1 MGLNKILKS
10 LFGDKSTRDMKLIQP
25 LVEKIKKAYPEIEAL
40 DNDQLRAKTKE
51 IQAYVQ
57 DSAKE
62 EKEKIEIL
70 KGKIEETPIEE
81 REAIFNEIDKLDK
94 EVLEIYEN
102 ALNEVMPVAF
112 SIVKETA
119 RRLAEN
125 EEVVVTAT
133 DFDREL
139 AATKDFLRI
148 EGDKAIYMN
157 HWMAGGNDLKWE
169 MIHYDVQ
176 LFGGVV
182 LHQGKIAEMAT
193 GEGKTLVATL
203 PVFLNALTGNGV
215 HVVTVNDYLAK
226 RDSEWMGPLY
236 MFNGLSVDC
245 IDKHRPNS
253 PERRK
258 AYQADITFGT
268 NNEFGFDYLRD
279 NMAISPEDLVQRR
292 HNYAIV
298 DEVDSVLIDDARTPL
313 IISGPVPNG
322 EDQMF
327 EEYQPL
333 VEKLVGVQRKLAT
346 EYLSDAKTKIA
357 QGNQLLEQGK
367 KKEGQEM
374 LDQGFLSLFRSHKS
388 LPKNK
393 PLIKFLSED
402 GIKSG
407 MLRTEEI
414 YMENNNRRMPEAV
427 DPLYF
432 VVDEKLNSVDLTDK
446 GTDWLARQVNDKELF
461 VLPDITTQMSELENE
476 DLTEEERV
484 NKKDELLSH
493 YGVQSERVHTLQQL
507 LKAYTMFNKD
517 DEYVVIDGEV
527 KIVDEQTGRI
537 MEGRQWSDGLH
548 QAVEAKEHVKV
559 KDATQTFATITLQNY
574 FRMYHKL
581 AGMTGTGTT
590 EAGEFW
596 DIYKLD
602 VVEIPTNRPVIRNDQ
617 DDRVYRTAREK
628 YNAVIDEINELRSN
642 GRPTLVGTTSV
653 EISELLSR
661 MLNLR
666 HIPHNVL
673 NAKLHQREADIVA
686 QAGQSN
692 LGKAWITT
700 DGHGFSDKQTAI
712 RYQNNLKAND
722 KKHLI
727 PDEDSSVLVR
737 EEERMLGAVT
747 IATNMAGRGTDIK
760 LSENVRNAG
769 GLAIIGTE
777 RHESRRVDRQLR
789 GRSGRQ
795 GDPGSSVFYVS
806 LEDKLMRLFASER
819 IAKVMDRMGFAEG
832 ERIESPM
839 ISKSIERA
847 QKKVEE
853 NNFGI
858 RKRLLEYDDVMN
870 KQRTVIY
877 EKRRH
882 ALMGERIGMDI
893 TNIIWDRI
901 VNIIEKND
909 YEGCQEAFIKI
920 FAMECPFTRKEFVE
934 GDLNKLMEDSFQ
946 LAMQHFSRR
955 TDRIQTVSWPVI
967 KQVYEKQ
974 SAMYERILVPI
985 TDGKRIY
992 NIPCVLKEAYDT
1004 ESKSVVKQ
1012 FEKTILLH
1020 IIDDCWKENLRALD
1034 ELRHSVQNASYEQK
1048 DPLVIFKLESATLFD
1063 NMVDEM
1069 NNRIVS
1075 ILMRAQIPE
1084 LQQENVRE
1092 AAPEQRSQ
1100 RYNESKA
1107 DINNGGERLTDPNQ
1121 AAAAAQDTRAQ
1132 ASQVNR
1138 TPIRKE
1144 KMPGRNDPCPCGSGK
1159 KFKNCHGR
1167 GIV

>member
-1 MGLNKILKS
+1 MNLTKILQS
-10 LFGDKSTRDMKLIQP
+10 LFGNKSSRDMKLIQP
-25 LVEKIKKAYPEIEAL
+25 LVEKVKEVYPDIQKL
-40 DNDQLRAKTKE
+40 SNDRLRAKTNE
-51 IQAYVQ
+51 IKKYVQ

-62 EKEKIEIL
+62 QKQQIAKLKSKIED
-70 KGKIEETPIEE
+70 TPIDE
-81 REAIFNEIDKLDK
+81 REDIFNQIDKLEK
-94 EVLEIYEN
+94 EALEVYEK

-112 SIVKETA
+112 SIVKDTA
-119 RRLAEN
+119 RRFAEN
-125 EEVVVTAT
+125 EETVVTAT

-139 AATKDFLRI
+139 AGNPTHDFI
-148 EGDKAIYMN
+148 TIDGDKAIYHN
-157 HWMAGGNDLKWE
+157 HWTAGGNDLKWE

-176 LFGGVV
+176 IFGGIA

-258 AYQADITFGT
+258 AYLADITFGT

-279 NMAISPEDLVQRR
+279 NMAISPADLVQRA

-313 IISGPVPNG
+313 IISGPVPKG
-322 EDQMF
+322 DDQMF

-333 VEKLVGVQRKLAT
+333 VERLVDVQRKLAT
-346 EYLSDAKTKIA
+346 QFLADARAKIT
-357 QGNQLLEQGK
+357 
-367 KKEGQEM
+367 EGQEKK
-374 LDQGFLSLFRSHKS
+374 DQKLTDDGFLSLYRSYKC

-393 PLIKFLSED
+393 PLIKYLSEE
-402 GIKSG
+402 GIKAG
-407 MLRTEEI
+407 MLKTEEI

-427 DPLYF
+427 EPLYF
-432 VVDEKLNSVDLTDK
+432 VVDEKLNSCDLTDK
-446 GTDWLARQVNDKELF
+446 GTEWLANQVQDRDLF
-461 VLPDITTQMSELENE
+461 VLPDITSQLSALEADAMLDAQNKL
-476 DLTEEERV
+476 D
-484 NKKDELLSH
+484 KKDELLNH
-493 YGVQSERVHTLQQL
+493 YAVQSERVHTLQQL

-517 DEYVVIDGEV
+517 DEYVVMDGEV

-537 MEGRQWSDGLH
+537 MEGRRWSDGLH
-548 QAVEAKEHVKV
+548 QAIEAKEHVKV
-559 KDATQTFATITLQNY
+559 EAATQTFATITLQNY

-581 AGMTGTGTT
+581 AGMTGTAST

-602 VVEIPTNRPVIRNDQ
+602 VVEIPTNKPIQRNDM
-617 DDRVYRTAREK
+617 DDRVYKTAREK
-628 YNAVIDEINELRSN
+628 YAAVIDEIVEMRNQ
-642 GRPTLVGTTSV
+642 GRPCLVGTTSV

-661 MLNLR
+661 MLKLR
-666 HIPHNVL
+666 NIPHNVL
-673 NAKLHQREADIVA
+673 NAKRHQQEANIVA
-686 QAGQSN
+686 EAGRST
-692 LGKAWITT
+692 LGKCTIT
-700 DGHGFSDKQTAI
+700 
-712 RYQNNLKAND
+712 
-722 KKHLI
+722 
-727 PDEDSSVLVR
+727 DENGNTR

-760 LSENVRNAG
+760 LTPEVKAAG

-789 GRSGRQ
+789 GRAGRQ

-819 IAKVMDRMGFAEG
+819 IASVMDRLGFKDG

-858 RKRLLEYDDVMN
+858 RKHLLEYDDVMN

-893 TNIIWDRI
+893 TNIIWDRV
-901 VNIIEKND
+901 VNAIESND
-909 YEGCQEAFIKI
+909 FEGCKEDFLKVL
-920 FAMECPFTRKEFVE
+920 AMECPFDENEFINGNRQELEERTFQEAMASFKRK
-934 GDLNKLMEDSFQ
+934 
-946 LAMQHFSRR
+946 
-955 TDRIQTVSWPVI
+955 TDRIQNLAYPVI
-967 KQVYEKQ
+967 KQVEENEGSKF
-974 SAMYERILVPI
+974 ERIMVPI
-985 TDGKRIY
+985 TDGRQVF
-992 NIPCVLKEAYDT
+992 NIPCHLKEAYDS
-1004 ESKSVVKQ
+1004 EAKSVVKQ
-1012 FEKTILLH
+1012 FEKVIMLH
-1020 IIDDCWKENLRALD
+1020 IIDDCWKENLRQLD

-1048 DPLVIFKLESATLFD
+1048 DPLLIFKLESVKLFD
-1063 NMVDEM
+1063 SMVNDM
-1069 NNRIVS
+1069 NNRISS
-1075 ILMRAQIPE
+1075 ILMRGQIPDM
-1084 LQQENVRE
+1084 QQEIQE
-1092 AAPEQRSQ
+1092 AAPEERSQ
-1100 RYNESKA
+1100 RYTEQKDS
-1107 DINNGGERLTDPNQ
+1107 LTDPDQQ
-1121 AAAAAQDTRAQ
+1121 AAAHQDTRENVQ
-1132 ASQVNR
+1132 HSH
-1138 TPIRKE
+1138 TPYIKE
-1144 KMPGRNDPCPCGSGK
+1144 KMPRPNDPCPCGSGK

-1167 GIV
+1167 GIRQ